1 MGEHA
6 KSLEH
11 AALSILQ
18 ETKKPLGASALSLAL
33 ESLGVEVSMA
43 TAGRL
48 LWTLEQKGYAQ
59 QVSNKGRILSEK
71 GQILVRE
78 WNQEEHQRSLAEDFF
93 QTLRGHS
100 PERLLNVLF
109 ARRAIE
115 RETSRLAALRGSEE
129 DIAKILTYGDIL
141 DNHTK
146 GNTQVAVMDR
156 TFHESIAGA
165 AKNDVLAAALKLV
178 RQNAAIR
185 NIFISIRSREGEGY
199 VLGGDHQA
207 IARAIARK
215 DPDQAEEAMLRH
227 IDNLIRDVQKTLRT
241 EN

>member
-1 MGEHA
+1 MEEQS

-11 AALSILQ
+11 AVLSILQ
-18 ETKKPLGASALSLAL
+18 DSKKPLGASALSLAL
-33 ESLGVEVSMA
+33 ESLGVEISMA

-48 LWTLEQKGYAQ
+48 LWALEQKGYVQ

-71 GQILVRE
+71 GIALVRE
-78 WNQEEHQRSLAEDFF
+78 WNQEEHQRSLAETFF
-93 QTLRGHS
+93 QTLQGHS
-100 PERLLNVLF
+100 PEQLLDVLL

-115 RETSRLAALRGSEE
+115 RETSRLAALRGTEE

-141 DNHTK
+141 DNHTR

-156 TFHESIAGA
+156 TFHESIAEA
-165 AKNDVLAAALKLV
+165 AKNKVLAAALRLV

-185 NIFISIRSREGEGY
+185 NLFVSIRAQGEY

-207 IARAIARK
+207 IAQAIARK
-215 DPDQAEEAMLRH
+215 DPRQAEEAMLQH
-227 IDNLIRDVQKTLRT
+227 IDNLIRDVQTALRS
-241 EN
+241 EA